1 MSQASSPHDERP
13 AGAPSVLVFDVNET
27 LIDIDSLAPQF
38 ERIFGDPAVLRTWFG
53 ELVMYSMTLT
63 LSGFYA
69 DFFDL
74 GQAVLRMLAEIRGV
88 EPTEEERRG
97 LTEAM
102 RTMPAHPDAAP
113 GLERLLADGY
123 RLVTLTNSPHRPN
136 SISPLEN
143 AGLSRYFEQQ
153 FTVDGAGVY
162 KPSTHLYRRVASTM
176 GTPVAECMM
185 VAAHTWDTIGAQ
197 GAGMRGAL
205 ITRPGNATLPIAGV
219 PGPHVIAPDIVE
231 FASAMRTF
239 DWTSNAF

>member
-1 MSQASSPHDERP
+1 MSEANSHRGRRP
-13 AGAPSVLVFDVNET
+13 KGAPSLLVFDVNET

-38 ERIFGDPAVLRTWFG
+38 ERIFGDAAVLRTWFG
-53 ELVMYSMTLT
+53 ELVTYSMTLT

-74 GQAVLRMLAEIRGV
+74 GQAVLQMLARIRGL
-88 EPTEEERRG
+88 EPTDDERRG

-136 SISPLEN
+136 SPSPLEN
-143 AGLSRYFEQQ
+143 AGLSQYFEQQ

-162 KPSTHLYRRVASTM
+162 KPSTHLYRRVATNM

-185 VAAHTWDTIGAQ
+185 VAAHSWDTIGAQ
-197 GAGMRGAL
+197 GAGMQGAL
-205 ITRPGNATLPIAGV
+205 ITRPGNAALPAPGV
-219 PGPHVIAPDIVE
+219 PEPTVTAADITDL
-231 FASAMRTF
+231 ASKMRAF
-239 DWTSNAF
+239 EWTSTAP